1 MNEAKQEILNRVRTA
16 LGPNRPTVASTN
28 KPMRN
33 YRTAGKR
40 SSEQRVQL
48 LADRLDEYKATVQH
62 VNPETLSDK
71 IAQACE
77 KETIE
82 KLVVPPELPAD
93 WIPDTVEPLHDMT
106 QQPLSNHRLDQS
118 DGVITSCALA
128 VAETGTIILDGGK
141 GQGRRALTLVPD
153 YHLCVVRE
161 KQIVELLPEAIAYF
175 DDEMNQEAPPLTF
188 ISGPSATSDIEL
200 SRVEGVHGPRRLEVL
215 VVGEELSH
223 S

>member
-1 MNEAKQEILNRVRTA
+1 MSEAKREILNRVRTA
-16 LGPNRPTVASTN
+16 LGSNRPSVDATN

-33 YRTAGKR
+33 YRTTGKR

-48 LADRLDEYKATVQH
+48 LADRLDEYKATVQR
-62 VNPETLSDK
+62 VTQKTLADA
-71 IAQACE
+71 IANACQ
-77 KETIE
+77 KESVE
-82 KLVVPPELPAD
+82 KLAIPPELPSE
-93 WIPDTVEPLHDMT
+93 WIPAAVESLHDASSN
-106 QQPLSNHRLDQS
+106 PLSNHQLDQS
-118 DGVITSCALA
+118 DGVFTACALA

-153 YHLCVVRE
+153 YHLCVVKE
-161 KQIVELLPEAIAYF
+161 AQIVELLPEAIAYF

-200 SRVEGVHGPRRLEVL
+200 NRVEGVHGPRRLEVL
-215 VVGEELSH
+215 IVGEDLTH